1 MSAQSPCG
9 RARASICWG
18 AQQVY
23 PYGRHLI
30 EQSAVHPLVSG
41 FYKLF
46 AVTLQLGDD
55 AGYFDDDDKAGAD
68 KARTLA

>member
-1 MSAQSPCG
+1 M
-9 RARASICWG
+9 
-18 AQQVY
+18 Y

-46 AVTLQLGDD
+46 ALTLQLGED
-55 AGYFDDDDKAGAD
+55 AGYFDDDDKSVAE
-68 KARTLA
+68 KARTAGTDKSEAGRTPCNEPDNASSI